1 MQVDDELPDVLCCE
15 CGTGTRPNPTNMC
28 VECLRSRIDITEGIA
43 RQVAQSHCRGCE
55 RYERSGGWV
64 VCEPESKE
72 LLAIL
77 LKRVRGLD
85 KVHLVDASFIWT
97 EAHSKRMRVKLT
109 VQREI
114 VTGAVL
120 QATLIVEFVISNKQC
135 DKCARVEAKDYWV
148 SCVQLR
154 QKVAHKRTMFW
165 LEQLIL
171 KHRAHAD
178 STSIAEMRDGIDFFH
193 GERNHSEK
201 LLSFLQTV
209 APLRYKTSRQMITQD
224 THTGVCRNKYTYS
237 IEVAPVCKDDLVCL
251 PAETAR
257 TLASVHPLVL
267 CTKVGAHLHFTD
279 PRTLQTVEL
288 LPAAFWKRPFT
299 SACTREHLREFV
311 VLDVTPLDCPGRS
324 HANGAGGGAS
334 GGAGDNASSRA
345 GRRVRG
351 KRNGK
356 RAADDDN
363 ASLGGASDA
372 GGGGGARGMQNER
385 KALGSCAPSA
395 ARSTG
400 TRRAAPGEQRLQLA
414 EVTVARATDLGKN
427 DLTYVVTSHLGGVLK
442 AGDHVKGYDLMSR
455 TLDMSDFPALSGKE
469 EQLPEIVLVRKA
481 YAMAKRKRRLWRL
494 KALRKEL
501 DEGLT
506 AMDVERNRTD
516 YETFLRD
523 LEEDKEMRAEV
534 NLYKNPAALARASPG
549 AKAKAQAGAAAA
561 AVVGGDDDD
570 DDGISEADVGLEE
583 LLDDLA
589 LGDNETFDVDE
600 RGGASADSFAPAPFV
615 APGAG
620 AFHFT

>member
-267 CTKVGAHLHFTD
+267 CTKVRA
-279 PRTLQTVEL
+279 R
-288 LPAAFWKRPFT
+288 AFV
-299 SACTREHLREFV
+299 H
-311 VLDVTPLDCPGRS
+311 
-324 HANGAGGGAS
+324 
-334 GGAGDNASSRA
+334 
-345 GRRVRG
+345 
-351 KRNGK
+351 
-356 RAADDDN
+356 
-363 ASLGGASDA
+363 
-372 GGGGGARGMQNER
+372 
-385 KALGSCAPSA
+385 
-395 ARSTG
+395 
-400 TRRAAPGEQRLQLA
+400 RRARDGCLL
-414 EVTVARATDLGKN
+414 
-427 DLTYVVTSHLGGVLK
+427 YTSP
-442 AGDHVKGYDLMSR
+442 S
-455 TLDMSDFPALSGKE
+455 P
-469 EQLPEIVLVRKA
+469 
-481 YAMAKRKRRLWRL
+481 
-494 KALRKEL
+494 
-501 DEGLT
+501 
-506 AMDVERNRTD
+506 
-516 YETFLRD
+516 RD
-523 LEEDKEMRAEV
+523 
-534 NLYKNPAALARASPG
+534 
-549 AKAKAQAGAAAA
+549 
-561 AVVGGDDDD
+561 
-570 DDGISEADVGLEE
+570 
-583 LLDDLA
+583 
-589 LGDNETFDVDE
+589 
-600 RGGASADSFAPAPFV
+600 
-615 APGAG
+615 
-620 AFHFT
+620 